1 MKIIGSRLGIESE
14 KKGTTMTW
22 IPRWLQGVGDIYGKW
37 ENLERNWVWG
47 KMVKIN
53 MLNLSLCLSYK

>member
-1 MKIIGSRLGIESE
+1 M
-14 KKGTTMTW
+14 MTW
-22 IPRWLQGVGDIYGKW
+22 IPRWLQGVGDIYEKW

-53 MLNLSLCLSYK
+53 MLNLSLCLSYE